1 MAKQKENLV
10 IVCQNR
16 KARHE
21 YHILDT
27 IEAGIVLTG
36 SEIKSVSQHHVSL
49 DGSYA
54 SVINEE
60 IWLFQCNIEPYKN
73 AISFPHEPK
82 RKRKLLL
89 NKKEIQKFGLK
100 AEQKGHTLVPLK
112 IYLKN
117 GKAKVE
123 IAVCRGKN
131 IHDKREANKQKD
143 AQREIRKYH

>member
-1 MAKQKENLV
+1 MSKKDTSI

-16 KARHE
+16 KAKHE

-36 SEIKSVSQHHVSL
+36 SEIKSVSQHRVSL

-54 SVINEE
+54 SIINEE
-60 IWLFQCNIEPYKN
+60 MWLFQCNIEPYKN
-73 AISFPHEPK
+73 ATSFPHEPK

-89 NKKEIQKFGLK
+89 NKREIQKFGLK

-123 IAVCRGKN
+123 LAVCKGKN
-131 IHDKREANKQKD
+131 LHDKREASKQKE
-143 AQREIRKYH
+143 AQKEMRSHR

>member
-1 MAKQKENLV
+1 MAKQKEKITV
-10 IVCQNR
+10 VCQNR
-16 KARHE
+16 KAKYE

-36 SEIKSVSQHHVSL
+36 SEIKSVSQNHVSL

-54 SVINEE
+54 SITNSEV
-60 IWLFQCNIEPYKN
+60 WLFQCNIEPYKN
-73 AISFPHEPK
+73 ATSFPHEPK

-89 NKKEIQKFGLK
+89 NKREIKKFGLK

-112 IYLKN
+112 IYIRN

-123 IAVCRGKN
+123 LAVCRGKN
-131 IHDKREANKQKD
+131 LHDKREANKQKD
-143 AQREIRKYH
+143 AQREIRKYR